1 MDNKPEIIVLYINRE
16 DNSLHQILLSPLEL
30 NKISAEITNI
40 FNAKKS
46 DVRVSNIKLRLYEEV
61 EKSEK
66 ENSRKI
72 Q

>member
-1 MDNKPEIIVLYINRE
+1 MDNKPEIIVLYIDRE
-16 DNSLHQILLSPLEL
+16 DNSLHQILLNSLEL

-46 DVRVSNIKLRLYEEV
+46 DVMVSDTKLRLYKEV
-61 EKSEK
+61 EKSGK
-66 ENSRKI
+66 ANSRKV